1 MSRCVL
7 KQRLLSGGSLAE
19 TNKTLPNSNEPQKT
33 YTGQQWTSKDSYTGL
48 RRNPKETARTKTA
61 RAGFHEGWG
70 REEVLGVWIS
80 EAFPKNLVAVCH
92 NSQSATLLSD
102 SGLVMYF
109 STLPAPSSSAPCI
122 LAILTHL
129 RGWSI
134 LQKFW
139 AVLPGCFRRAEKGWR
154 RQRWTPQKNTS
165 ELREFWRVL

>member
-1 MSRCVL
+1 M
-7 KQRLLSGGSLAE
+7 
-19 TNKTLPNSNEPQKT
+19 
-33 YTGQQWTSKDSYTGL
+33 
-48 RRNPKETARTKTA
+48 RRNPKETARTKTV

-92 NSQSATLLSD
+92 NSQSASLLSD

-129 RGWSI
+129 QGGVSKMCIMTQRLVFSVGDEVVARHLLRLRQSHDVENGGCHVGED
-134 LQKFW
+134 
-139 AVLPGCFRRAEKGWR
+139 AVLHLGVFVCGDVDEGHGV
-154 RQRWTPQKNTS
+154 
-165 ELREFWRVL
+165 E

>member
-1 MSRCVL
+1 MQCQGVSSNNDCCPVEVWLRQTKL
-7 KQRLLSGGSLAE
+7 YRTAMNFKRHI
-19 TNKTLPNSNEPQKT
+19 PDSNELQKT
-33 YTGQQWTSKDSYTGL
+33 HIPDCDEIQKKPL
-48 RRNPKETARTKTA
+48 APKRHERVS
-61 RAGFHEGWG
+61 HEGWG

-129 RGWSI
+129 QG
-134 LQKFW
+134 
-139 AVLPGCFRRAEKGWR
+139 AV
-154 RQRWTPQKNTS
+154 S
-165 ELREFWRVL
+165 